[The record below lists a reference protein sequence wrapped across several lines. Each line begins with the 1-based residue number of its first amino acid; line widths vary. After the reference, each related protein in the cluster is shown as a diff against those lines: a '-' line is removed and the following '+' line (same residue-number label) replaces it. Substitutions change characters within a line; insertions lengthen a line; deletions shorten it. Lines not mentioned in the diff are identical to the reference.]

1 MKYNYHNFFIIIV
14 IIISLIYLMLF
25 NYQYLIY
32 MINFYTI
39 SFFINHNNSK
49 LILMLFLIIHQIY
62 NNF

>member
-39 SFFINHNNSK
+39 SFFINRNNSK